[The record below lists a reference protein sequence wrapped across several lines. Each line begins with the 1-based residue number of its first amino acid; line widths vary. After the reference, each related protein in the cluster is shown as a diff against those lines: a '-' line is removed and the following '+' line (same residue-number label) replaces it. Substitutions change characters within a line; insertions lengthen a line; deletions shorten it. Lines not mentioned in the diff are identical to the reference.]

1 MTMADEPLTRIDG
14 AGKLRNGIYLR
25 SVALYSDRIAF
36 EVFASRPFS
45 PIELDSFRLTDNF
58 DTPYEM
64 LPLAQETLDG
74 QGQIEFAPAVPP
86 GWTRLHL
93 AEPGW
98 GLHILLQPQLIAG
111 DA

>member
-1 MTMADEPLTRIDG
+1 MADEPLARIDG

-36 EVFASRPFS
+36 EVFASRPFF
-45 PIELDSFRLTDNF
+45 PIELDSLRLTDNL
-58 DTPYEM
+58 DTRYEM

-74 QGQIEFAPAVPP
+74 RGQIEFAPAVPP

-98 GLHILLQPQLIAG
+98 GLHILQQPQLIAG